1 MKAGIT
7 QESHYNYTFKRLF
20 TIAVIQRIFFTI
32 KRNNTK
38 KNVKAEEW
46 DKRLKCIGENLN

>member
-7 QESHYNYTFKRLF
+7 QESHYNYTLKRLF